1 MIIILAALTTYFLIF
16 YNLLDRKAKIKDNII
31 YFTAAVGVSFFVV
44 TVAFT
49 DFSWF
54 THFTELYAVGVTVIT
69 VLVTFNNRKVS
80 HNQSIEIH
88 SNDSIAIVNY
98 KVIELN
104 KHCHRISYW
113 LQNIKHE
120 QILIW
125 QNPQTNHLQSIRKL
139 EIELGV
145 VDQQI
150 VQLTKD
156 NHQAMQ
162 AITVRIGTDS
172 QYDTLSQQLEN
183 NLQKLPLFQQRLKQL
198 RHLLQLMRNHVMRL
212 LNSQKLSAKAVAAIE
227 RIAQKGQKLWNTYDD
242 LTEEN
247 FWQKYNQLI
256 AQTKQVPGL

>member
-16 YNLLDRKAKIKDNII
+16 YNLLDCKAKIKDNLT
-31 YFTAAVGVSFFVV
+31 YFMAAMGVSSFVV

-54 THFTELYAVGVTVIT
+54 SHFKELYAVGIMVIT
-69 VLVTFNNRKVS
+69 ILVIFNNRKAS
-80 HNQSIEIH
+80 QNQSIEIN

-104 KHCHRISYW
+104 KHCHRISFW

-139 EIELGV
+139 ETELGV
-145 VDQQI
+145 VGQQI

-156 NHQAMQ
+156 NHQARQ
-162 AITVRIGTDS
+162 AISARVGTDS
-172 QYDTLSQQLEN
+172 QYGILSQQLEN
-183 NLQKLPLFQQRLKQL
+183 NLQKLPLFQKKLKQL

-212 LNSQKLSAKAVAAIE
+212 LNAQKLSAKAVAAIE

-242 LTEEN
+242 LTEES